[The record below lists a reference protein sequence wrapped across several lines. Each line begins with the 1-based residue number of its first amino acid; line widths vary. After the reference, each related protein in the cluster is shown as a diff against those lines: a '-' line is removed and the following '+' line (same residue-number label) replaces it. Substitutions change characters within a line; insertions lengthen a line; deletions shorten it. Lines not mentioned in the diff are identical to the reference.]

1 MGEACKGEQLAA
13 LLMHVGRAA
22 YAAERS
28 GGLSPAQW
36 MCLRYFSRANRFSRT
51 VSGFADFHATSR
63 GTASLTVA
71 GLVRR
76 GLLRRHPS
84 ALDGRSQRIEVTE
97 SAQRLL
103 ADSVHP
109 LVKALDHLPRAQRAL
124 LSTTVDRLILALAN
138 EYGSV
143 TFGTCD
149 RCACLLANP
158 IVTDGTAQSR
168 CILLDEPL
176 EPDDRDAT
184 CMNFKSADSRW
195 REGSRDAQS
204 L

>member
-1 MGEACKGEQLAA
+1 MGEASEEQQLAA

-36 MCLRYFSRANRFSRT
+36 MCLRYFSQANRFSRT

-63 GTASLTVA
+63 GTASLTIA

-84 ALDGRSQRIEVTE
+84 VLDGRSQRIDVTE
-97 SAQRLL
+97 KAQTIL
-103 ADSVHP
+103 AGSVHP

-124 LSTTVDRLILALAN
+124 LSTTVDRLILALAKG
-138 EYGSV
+138 YGSV

-149 RCACLLANP
+149 RCAYLLASS

-168 CILLDEPL
+168 CVLLDEPL
-176 EPDDRDAT
+176 GPDDLDAT
-184 CMNFKSADSRW
+184 CKNFKSTA
-195 REGSRDAQS
+195 
-204 L
+204 